1 MGASSSKTTESESKK
16 MTSESKTNDK
26 KNKKSKKKL
35 KTINFEVEMFTE
47 DENNSKTSS
56 NNNNKEENENS
67 ENNDSDGNSSLIEL
81 RIYDYSSSDS
91 DSSIDF
97 EVIDPND
104 QNKKKS
110 KNKSPKKEEEEE
122 KNEEEEEKKEEE
134 DKKEEEEKN
143 EEDEKKEEEN
153 KEEEEEKKE
162 EEKKE
167 EEEKKDDENNKNDD
181 ANDTKEKE
189 EEKPKKNA
197 VKKKKKKKADESKKK
212 LPNMKK
218 IQIPIEEESD
228 SSEFESEKID
238 SPHPSELIES
248 NMKEII
254 YSEYSKNK
262 KYFTP
267 QEKKK
272 SEEISKKS
280 YESCTHNK
288 YRKNILLHND
298 EITSICALDAK
309 TKSIAYAT
317 SSLDRTIKFWSAKF
331 KIIDTISNLIT
342 PSLYLCEFD
351 STNILSA
358 EGVYIKMYDLSSE
371 IYECKFIFR
380 DHIEEIRIIHVIITR
395 NTMNFLSGGK
405 DKIMRLWTQDNESP
419 IRYYEGHQ
427 NTIISIK
434 NIARNKK
441 LIVSISEDKKC
452 IIWEVNNSNM
462 IYEFDNYFTPNSL
475 IETKKGFCIGAYDN
489 KIRFYNE
496 EYSLKKCLTT
506 KFYGNNL
513 LLGDDNNIFCADATG
528 KINLVNLE
536 KNELVI
542 VFEGSNSDINQIIK
556 SYNWDPEPS
565 GKEEKE
571 KSKFYES
578 KMEDRTIITVNK
590 DGYVYTYKNEIFKK
604 LKVMPKEIFKKETKK
619 DNSSTEKTESNE
631 NKSSDRHH
639 HHRKKVL
646 KKKDKDDKD
655 DKSKSKSKKVTFSDM

>member
-1 MGASSSKTTESESKK
+1 
-16 MTSESKTNDK
+16 
-26 KNKKSKKKL
+26 
-35 KTINFEVEMFTE
+35 
-47 DENNSKTSS
+47 
-56 NNNNKEENENS
+56 
-67 ENNDSDGNSSLIEL
+67 
-81 RIYDYSSSDS
+81 
-91 DSSIDF
+91 
-97 EVIDPND
+97 
-104 QNKKKS
+104 
-110 KNKSPKKEEEEE
+110 
-122 KNEEEEEKKEEE
+122 
-134 DKKEEEEKN
+134 
-143 EEDEKKEEEN
+143 
-153 KEEEEEKKE
+153 
-162 EEKKE
+162 
-167 EEEKKDDENNKNDD
+167 
-181 ANDTKEKE
+181 
-189 EEKPKKNA
+189 
-197 VKKKKKKKADESKKK
+197 
-212 LPNMKK
+212 MKK
-218 IQIPIEEESD
+218 IQIPIEEESS

-280 YESCTHNK
+280 YESCPHNK

-317 SSLDRTIKFWSAKF
+317 SSLDRTIKFWNAKF

-358 EGVYIKMYDLSSE
+358 EGVYIKMYDIASE

-380 DHIEEIRIIHVIITR
+380 DHIEEIRVIYVIITR
-395 NTMNFLSGGK
+395 QTMNFLSGGK
-405 DKIMRLWTQDNESP
+405 DKIMRLWSPDNESP
-419 IRYYEGHQ
+419 MRYYEGHRD
-427 NTIISIK
+427 TIISIK
-434 NIARNKK
+434 NIAKNKK
-441 LIVSISEDKKC
+441 LMASISEDKKC

-462 IYEFDNYFTPNSL
+462 IYEFDNYFTPYSL
-475 IETKKGFCIGAYDN
+475 IETKDGFCIGAYDN

-506 KFYGNNL
+506 KFYGNNI
-513 LLGDDNNIFCADATG
+513 LLGDESNIFCADATS

-578 KMEDRTIITVNK
+578 KIEDRTIITVNK

-604 LKVMPKEIFKKETKK
+604 LKIMQKEIFKKEAKK

-631 NKSSDRHH
+631 NKSSDKHH

-646 KKKDKDDKD
+646 KKGDKD
-655 DKSKSKSKKVTFSDM
+655 DKSKSKSKKVTFSDK